1 MKYLSYN
8 YKARLIFLVLFVV
21 LFPIISKA
29 QQAKQINAN
38 TPYEFSS
45 GSVAYTYLNGGTV
58 VPALS
63 ADQGVSSMLP
73 IGFPFQLGCDFY
85 SDFYASSNG
94 TLSFNNPFID
104 PLNGNYILSLS
115 RYTNLTLLAPLWDDL
130 SGEGGVFSYKTTG
143 VVPNRIFIAEWKNWK
158 WYYNAT
164 SAVISFQIKLYE
176 GSNTIEYVYNQEPT
190 PNTTSV
196 SASIGIFNGNILNT
210 EAKQLWLN
218 NSSKNPVASI
228 NFTDTITIRP
238 ASGQVYRFTHKD
250 NDTSCKTASMA
261 KK

>member
-1 MKYLSYN
+1 MKYLLYN
-8 YKARLIFLVLFVV
+8 YKTRLVFFAIFVTLFHAKS
-21 LFPIISKA
+21 IA
-29 QQAKQINAN
+29 QETRQINAN
-38 TPYEFSS
+38 TPYGFSS
-45 GSVAYTYLNGGTV
+45 GSVAYAHLKGGTV

-63 ADQGVSSMLP
+63 ADQGVSSMMP
-73 IGFPFQLGCDFY
+73 IGFSFQFGGDFY

-94 TLSFNNPFID
+94 TLSFNNPFVD
-104 PLNGNYILSLS
+104 QFNDSYILSLS

-130 SGEGGVFSYKTTG
+130 NGEGGTFSYKTIG
-143 VVPNRIFIAEWKNWK
+143 MAPDRIFIAEWKNWK

-164 SAVISFQIKLYE
+164 SAVISFQVKLYE

-196 SASIGIFNGNILNT
+196 SASIGMFNGSILNT

-238 ASGQVYRFTHKD
+238 ASGQVYRFTHRD
-250 NDTSCKTASMA
+250 LA
-261 KK
+261 KIKVETK